1 MNDIADNPMLSR
13 AFPIPFDQIESA
25 HVEPAL
31 RHALARAEQ
40 ELEALIKQEAAATYD
55 NTVKAL
61 AILAEKLARVG
72 MLAGHLMGVKQS
84 PELRESFNK
93 MLPEISAFWSR
104 LSLNEGLWQRI
115 KAIDTSALTPLQQR
129 DVALQRRDFIRAGAD
144 LPAEKKAEVER
155 INVLLAQKQNDF
167 SNNVLDATNAFALLL
182 SAEDLDGLP
191 DSVKEQARANAQSK
205 ELEGYR
211 FTLQIPSFLPFMRHS
226 TRRDLR
232 EQMYNAFSSRGTEAD
247 FDNRALV
254 REILA
259 LRQELATLHGQEN
272 FADYQLEPRMAKNAQ
287 TVITFLE
294 ELSDKTQP
302 YFEQENAELVAF
314 AKDKLA
320 LEQIQPWDMS
330 YVNEQMRQQNYAL
343 DEEILRPYFPME
355 QVMQGMFAIFGEL
368 FGLQFI
374 ESSAPTWHEEVRFY
388 EVRNLEGAHLG
399 SFYADW
405 FPREEKRG
413 GAWMNYLI
421 TAQTQADDS
430 LSPHLGLICGNFT
443 PPQGDKPAL
452 LSHYEVETTFHEF
465 GHLLHQLT
473 SQVPI
478 ANLAGV
484 RVPWDFVELP
494 SQIMENWCWDYE
506 ALSKFAKHYQTG
518 EVLPRALFEK
528 MQAARTFDGAQKQ
541 MRQLS
546 FSYSDI
552 MLHSRY
558 QLERD
563 GDAFAYES
571 KLRERYHLRPD
582 FVNPHL
588 MASFSHVFSGAYAAG
603 YYSYKWAEVLDA
615 DAFSRFQNEGIF
627 NPEVGQAYLETI
639 LSQGYSHD
647 PEVLF
652 RNFMGRDPQPE
663 ALLRRNLGIDKVNA

>member
-1 MNDIADNPMLSR
+1 MTDISHNPMLSR
-13 AFPIPFDQIESA
+13 AFPIPFEQIETA
-25 HVEPAL
+25 HVEPAI
-31 RHALARAEQ
+31 RHALASAEQ
-40 ELEALIKQEAAATYD
+40 ELEALISQDAAPTYD

-61 AILAEKLARVG
+61 YILGEKLTRVS
-72 MLAGHLMGVKQS
+72 MLAGHLMSVKQS

-93 MLPEISAFWSR
+93 MLPEISAFQSR

-115 KAIDTSALTPLQQR
+115 KTLDTSTLTPLQQR
-129 DVALQRRDFIRAGAD
+129 DVELQRRNFRRAGAD

-155 INVLLAQKQNDF
+155 ITVLLAQKQNDF
-167 SNNVLDATNAFALLL
+167 SNHVLDATNAFELLL
-182 SAEDLDGLP
+182 TEADLDGLP
-191 DSVKEQARANAQSK
+191 DSAKAQARANAQSK
-205 ELEGYR
+205 ELDGYR
-211 FTLQIPSFLPFMRHS
+211 FTLQYPSLLPFLRHS

-232 EQMYNAFSSRGTEAD
+232 EQMYRAFGSRATEGEL
-247 FDNRALV
+247 DNRPLV

-259 LRQELATLHGQEN
+259 LRQELATLHGKEN
-272 FADYQLEPRMAKNAQ
+272 FADYQLEPRMAKDAQ
-287 TVITFLE
+287 TVISFLE

-302 YFEQENAELVAF
+302 YFEKENAELIAF
-314 AKDKLA
+314 AKDKLNI
-320 LEQIQPWDMS
+320 EDIQPWDMY

-355 QVMQGMFAIFGEL
+355 QVMQGMFDIFGGL

-374 ESSAPTWHEEVRFY
+374 QSEAPTWHEDVRFY
-388 EVRNLEGAHLG
+388 EVRNLEGTHLG

-421 TAQTQADDS
+421 GAQKQDDGS

-478 ANLAGV
+478 AALAGV

-518 EVLPRALFEK
+518 EVLPRELFAK
-528 MQAARTFDGAQKQ
+528 MQAARTFDGAQAQ

-546 FSYSDI
+546 FGYSDI

-558 QLERD
+558 HPEQD

-571 KLRERYHLRPD
+571 ALRARYHLRPD

-615 DAFSRFQNEGIF
+615 DAFSRFQAEGIF

-639 LSQGYSHD
+639 LSQGHSHD
-647 PEVLF
+647 PEVLY
-652 RNFMGRDPQPE
+652 RNFMGRDPQPD
-663 ALLRRNLGIDKVNA
+663 ALLRRNLGLDKVNA